1 MSNDGTPNT
10 LGQLLG
16 VMDRAA
22 ANLAKLD
29 EVWKR
34 AQPHVPTGPAGG
46 SNREYDDLCRHW
58 LALLPGLPPI
68 DGWTVTAELPDID
81 AAGRAFIDYLEIGET
96 PFALHND
103 LEVPGRE
110 LDEYRFRLAQ
120 ARRRATRDR
129 IAELT
134 IQIEQGISAVIAE
147 LPEDVERIDNDMTAL
162 VESGFREIGAL
173 LGDATERRG
182 RWWDMSR
189 HLRFSE
195 PHDWRD
201 IEELDWPDVKAT
213 LETSAMDEFDPLPVE
228 QIDLGLAAASRPK
241 GGVSVRVNWARL
253 DDDGFERLLF
263 DLLRGL
269 NGYQNVQWLMKT
281 RAPDRGRDLSLE
293 RAIADATGSIRTER
307 VIVQAKHWTTKSVA
321 PPDVLG
327 ALASLS
333 TWEPPVIRSLVIATS
348 ARFTADAVAVIEK
361 HNHDGKMPF
370 IEMWPDSQLEAILAT
385 RPDLIA
391 EHNLRDD
398 VDMGT

>member
-1 MSNDGTPNT
+1 MSDEATHS
-10 LGQLLG
+10 LEQLLG
-16 VMDRAA
+16 SMDRAA

-34 AQPHVPTGPAGG
+34 AQPHIPTGPAGG

-58 LALLPGLPPI
+58 QALLPGLPPI
-68 DGWTVTAELPDID
+68 DGWRVTAKLPDID
-81 AAGRAFIDYLEIGET
+81 AAGRAFIDYLEMNEI
-96 PFALHND
+96 PFALHNE
-103 LEVPGRE
+103 LEGPGRD

-120 ARRRATRDR
+120 ARRKATRDR
-129 IAELT
+129 IEELT
-134 IQIEQGISAVIAE
+134 IHIDKGIDAVLDA
-147 LPEDVERIDNDMTAL
+147 LPSGTDRVDNEHTAL
-162 VESGFREIGAL
+162 VETGFREIHTL
-173 LGDATERRG
+173 LGDTTERRG

-201 IEELDWPDVKAT
+201 IHDVDWPDIKAT
-213 LETSAMDEFDPLPVE
+213 LATSAMDEFDPLSVKDF
-228 QIDLGLAAASRPK
+228 DLGLAASSRPE
-241 GGVSVRVNWARL
+241 GGVSVRIGWGRV

-269 NGYQNVQWLMKT
+269 SGYQNVQWLMKT
-281 RAPDRGRDLSLE
+281 RAPDRGRDLSVE
-293 RAIADATGSIRTER
+293 RAIADAAGTVRTER
-307 VIVQAKHWTTKSVA
+307 VIVQAKHWTSKSVRPA
-321 PPDVLG
+321 DVQE

-333 TWEPPVIRSLVIATS
+333 LWEPPAIRSLVIATS

-361 HNHDGKMPF
+361 HNHDGKMPL
-370 IEMWPDSQLEAILAT
+370 IEMWPDSQLEAMLAT

-398 VDMGT
+398 DLEMGP

>member
-1 MSNDGTPNT
+1 MSEVR
-10 LGQLLG
+10 LEQLLQS
-16 VMDRAA
+16 MDRAA

-34 AQPHVPTGPAGG
+34 AQPHIPNGPRGG

-68 DGWTVTAELPDID
+68 DGWRVTAELPDID
-81 AAGRAFIDYLEIGET
+81 AAGRAFIDYMEMGEI

-103 LEVPGRE
+103 LEEPGRA

-120 ARRRATRDR
+120 ARRKATRER

-134 IQIEQGISAVIAE
+134 IQIEQAIKAVVAA
-147 LPEDVERIDNDMTAL
+147 LPEGTDRVENEMTA
-162 VESGFREIGAL
+162 VVQSGFDEIGTL

-201 IEELDWPDVKAT
+201 ISALDWPDVKAT
-213 LETSAMDEFDPLPVE
+213 LETSAMDEFDPLPVD
-228 QIDLGLAAASRPK
+228 QIDLGLAARSRPE
-241 GGVSVRVNWARL
+241 GGVSVRVNWTKV
-253 DDDGFERLLF
+253 DDDGFERILF

-281 RAPDRGRDLSLE
+281 RAPDRGRDLSVE
-293 RAIADATGSIRTER
+293 RAIADSAGCTRTER

-327 ALASLS
+327 TLASLT

-361 HNHDGKMPF
+361 HNNDGKMPL
-370 IEMWPDSQLEAILAT
+370 IEMWPDSHLEAMLST

-391 EHNLRDD
+391 EHRLRGPDL
-398 VDMGT
+398 